1 MTLIGITTIKKYKLN
16 HEEDPHSEFADRHNG
31 RYILD
36 LVIKWTNYDVFKV
49 AAHNLIKKITNFLC
63 SGQNLRN

>member
-1 MTLIGITTIKKYKLN
+1 MTLIGITRKKYKLN
-16 HEEDPHSEFADRHNG
+16 HEEDPHSESADRHNG

-36 LVIKWTNYDVFKV
+36 LVIKWTNYHVFKV
-49 AAHNLIKKITNFLC
+49 VAHNLIKKITNFLC